1 MKKLHLFVIKSF
13 FGPFLLTFFISN
25 FLFLMIWL
33 FKYIEDMVG
42 QGLDISVILEV
53 VAYASVNQIPMSL
66 PLAVLLSSIMT
77 LGNLGESNE
86 LVAAKSLGISL
97 QKLIQPLIFFAF
109 GLSIFAFFAS
119 NNIIPV
125 TNLKVTALLS
135 DIKQKNPELNI
146 PEGVFYDGIPNYNI
160 YVDKK
165 DEDGTLNDLIIHD
178 HSSPLKNN
186 KFTVAKKGVI
196 KTSSNKQRMFV
207 TLFDGY
213 TLNEEDY
220 REGNKVK
227 TYPLLQNKFEKQEFS
242 IKLNNT
248 ELERSDGAIFK
259 HHSKMMSLD
268 QLVIEI
274 DSVKIKKKERSKK
287 SFTHL
292 QNTYF
297 FKFDSIIK
305 PDSAKII
312 DVDYALIMDTV
323 DAKTV
328 KKVLTHA
335 TQLARGA
342 KTYINSNLNSTKE
355 KNSRIRKYV
364 IETHKKFTLA
374 VSCIVLFFIG
384 APFGAITRKG
394 GLAWP
399 VVYSISLFV
408 IYWVITMVFEKLAR
422 NGGIPIYLGMWM
434 SNIVLFPIGIYFT
447 SRATKDL
454 PMFGKIKRKKRKE
467 NASTSD
473 M

>member
-1 MKKLHLFVIKSF
+1 
-13 FGPFLLTFFISN
+13 
-25 FLFLMIWL
+25 MIWL

-42 QGLDISVILEV
+42 QGLDIDVILEV

-97 QKLIQPLIFFAF
+97 QKLIRPLIFFA
-109 GLSIFAFFAS
+109 LSLGIFAFFAS

-146 PEGVFYDGIPNYNI
+146 PEGTFYDGIPNYNI

-165 DEDGTLNDLIIHD
+165 DKDGTLNDLIIHD
-178 HSSPLKNN
+178 HSSTLKNN
-186 KFTVAKKGVI
+186 NFTIAKKGII
-196 KTSSNKQRMFV
+196 KTSSNKQRIFI
-207 TLFDGY
+207 TLYDGY

-242 IKLNNT
+242 IKLNST

-259 HHSKMMSLD
+259 HHSKMMSLE

-274 DSVKIKKKERSKK
+274 DSVKIKKKERSEK
-287 SFTHL
+287 SFNHL

-297 FKFDSIIK
+297 FKFDSVIK
-305 PDSAKII
+305 PDSSDII
-312 DVDYALIMDTV
+312 DVNHAFILDTL
-323 DAKTV
+323 DTKTV

-454 PMFGKIKRKKRKE
+454 PMFGKIKRKKKKDNE
-467 NASTSD
+467 STSD